1 MSNKLLKYFKGDPV
15 IWVMLAVL
23 AVVSILVVYSAT
35 GTLAYSKYHGDTYT
49 FLMRQSFFVISALLL
64 AYAAHI
70 IDLKVYLFFAK
81 VLVWLSIPLLL
92 ITMAMGANLND
103 AARWIAIGGF
113 TFQTSDFAKVALVMY
128 VAYMLSI
135 HQNDIKDFRVFLRII
150 GVVGVICLLILPNNF
165 STAAMLGMICVML
178 MFIGRVKISHVM
190 LTGLAGIVL
199 LVILLFAAKATGF
212 QAHRIST
219 WEKRAATYM
228 PSMFGKDGVKQPTR
242 DDTFQADQSKIAIAT
257 GGIFGKGPG
266 NSTQR
271 NYLPHPYSDF
281 IYAII
286 IEEYGLIGGFVI
298 MIFYLALLYRAG
310 VIIKKSDR
318 TFPAFLTMGLVLL
331 LVVQAM
337 INMGVAVGVL
347 PVTGQTLPFVSMGGS
362 SLWMTGI
369 VFGIIQSANR
379 KLVKE
384 TAKADPIAEGEKSE
398 TKEEKE
404 AAVNE

>member
-1 MSNKLLKYFKGDPV
+1 M
-15 IWVMLAVL
+15 IWVMLAIL
-23 AVVSILVVYSAT
+23 AVVSIMVVYSAT

-49 FLMRQSFFVISALLL
+49 FLMRQSFFVISALML
-64 AYAAHI
+64 AYIVHLV
-70 IDLKVYLFFAK
+70 DLKVYYWLSK
-81 VLVWLSIPLLL
+81 VLVWVSFPLLL
-92 ITMAMGANLND
+92 ITMAMGASLNE
-103 AARWIAIGGF
+103 ASRWLSIGGF

-128 VAYMLSI
+128 VAYMLAI
-135 HQNDIKDFRVFLRII
+135 HQNDIKDIRIFGRI
-150 GVVGVICLLILPNNF
+150 MAMVGAVCILILPNNF
-165 STAAMLGMICVML
+165 STAAMLGMICIML
-178 MFIGRVKISHVM
+178 MFVGRVRIRHIL
-190 LTGLAGIVL
+190 LTGIAGIA
-199 LVILLFAAKATGF
+199 LFTMLFFTAKATGF
-212 QAHRIST
+212 QAHRLAT

-228 PSMFGKDGVKQPTR
+228 PSVFGGDEAKKPSR

-257 GGIFGKGPG
+257 GGILGKGPG

-286 IEEYGLIGGFVI
+286 IEEYGLVGGFI
-298 MIFYLALLYRAG
+298 ILIFYLALLYRAG
-310 VIIKKSDR
+310 VLTKKSDK

-337 INMGVAVGVL
+337 INMGVAVGIL

-379 KLVKE
+379 KLMNPTSSKEEAPIKEKTEVKE
-384 TAKADPIAEGEKSE
+384 
-398 TKEEKE
+398 
-404 AAVNE
+404 AVENE